1 MDRCA
6 LTLVPLDSIKVHKM
20 LNFLEV
26 PFSSCT
32 YNHSENSEF
41 RGHLPSA
48 TVILVS
54 LLEQYALAEIRKWGF
69 TVCEYSL

>member
-6 LTLVPLDSIKVHKM
+6 LTFVPLDNIKVHKM
-20 LNFLEV
+20 LNFLEA
-26 PFSSCT
+26 PFSSCA

-54 LLEQYALAEIRKWGF
+54 LLRQYALAEIRK
-69 TVCEYSL
+69 